1 MPMPMTPPKPPPLTD
16 EEIVRVRTLLDQDK
30 FVRQFWSTVR
40 TWVIAVAAI
49 IAGVTVG
56 FDAIARV
63 VKFLAGR

>member
-1 MPMPMTPPKPPPLTD
+1 MPKTPPKTPPLTD
-16 EEIVRVRTLLDQDK
+16 EELIRVRTLLDQDR
-30 FVRQFWSTVR
+30 FVRQFWSTIR

-56 FDAIARV
+56 FDAIAKV